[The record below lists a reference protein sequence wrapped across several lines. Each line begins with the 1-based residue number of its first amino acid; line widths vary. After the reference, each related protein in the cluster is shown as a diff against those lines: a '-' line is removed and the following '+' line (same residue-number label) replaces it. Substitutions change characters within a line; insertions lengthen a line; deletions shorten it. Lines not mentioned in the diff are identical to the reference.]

1 MSPAI
6 HAPSARAGLVDLV
19 GLLFT
24 VLALVV
30 AYKLTRPPPVI
41 PVTNLP
47 AATCNLQRE
56 ACRLALP
63 GGRTLELHI
72 VGRPIRP
79 NQPFIVEV
87 RSDDGA
93 LQPLDMALRGIE
105 IEMASPAK
113 AFQPDGQGNYRVE
126 TALPICTVSRMTW
139 EASVQIEAGG
149 ERLRWPL
156 FFVTEAG

>member
-41 PVTNLP
+41 LVTDLP
-47 AATCNLQRE
+47 AATCDLQRE

-72 VGRPIRP
+72 IGRPIRP

-87 RSDDGA
+87 RSDDGV